1 MNSNHPHARRARA
14 QLVHVA
20 VALLLG
26 LLGLAFFRVQ
36 VLRSST
42 YALTAESNRLRPLD
56 LPAPRGTIYDRHG
69 HIVADNVPGYAI
81 TLLPAPPDTL
91 VATLGRM
98 VAVLPEL
105 SGRMERLVAQAAET
119 RGIQPLMVDA
129 DATYEEVASLEERR
143 AEFPGVYIE
152 SRPQRRYRGGAAV
165 GHVVG
170 YLGEITADELD
181 SEFYG
186 EDRYEQG
193 MTVGKLGIEREY
205 EHMLQG
211 RRGVR
216 YVEVDARRRIVGDF
230 AGVEARPASRGQDI
244 TLSLDLELQEWIHRI
259 FPDSMRGAVVAL
271 DPADGAVLAL
281 YSAPSFDPNLF
292 VGGIDDQT
300 WRALNDPETTPLY
313 NRAVLGRYAP
323 ASTWKLATAAIA
335 LDLGLVTPDE
345 HMPVKCNGGFR
356 FGNQWFGCWNAA
368 GHGDIDLLEAV
379 ATSCNT
385 YFYQVGLRIGLQRL
399 LDEAGR
405 LGFRSTCGIDLPREN
420 PGIFPEGPEYWE
432 RIWGYRPTEGEVPSL
447 SIGQGANQQTP
458 LRMAQFYLALA
469 RDGSAPAPRL
479 LPDGPRGEGEGWRLD
494 LSPEALAVVRE
505 GMRRVT
511 SEGGTAWLASLEQ
524 WDLLGKS
531 GSGQNPK
538 SLQGLA
544 DTDAWFAG
552 MAGPPG
558 QDPEIVVV
566 ALVQYGGGGSS
577 VAAPIVAK
585 TADFYLR
592 RKYGLP
598 VDTLQTLGEHIRAGR
613 WPAWATRERVPLDT
627 APAAPDEDMPATPPA
642 PIGGSGGEG

>member
-1 MNSNHPHARRARA
+1 MNPNHPHARRARSHFV
-14 QLVHVA
+14 QLVVA
-20 VALLLG
+20 FLMMC
-26 LLGLAFFRVQ
+26 LGLAFFRVQ
-36 VLRSST
+36 VVRSSA

-56 LPAPRGTIYDRHG
+56 LPAPRGTIHDRNG
-69 HIVADNVPGYAI
+69 RIIADNVPGYAI

-91 VATLGRM
+91 ITTLARM
-98 VAVLPEL
+98 ARVLPEL
-105 SGRMERLVAQAAET
+105 GERMDRLTRQAQET
-119 RGIQPLMVDA
+119 RGITPLVVDP
-129 DATYEEVASLEERR
+129 DATYEEVAVLEERR
-143 AEFPGVYIE
+143 ADFPGVYIE

-170 YLGEITADELD
+170 YLGEITAEELD
-181 SEFYG
+181 SEFYSG
-186 EDRYEQG
+186 DHYEQG
-193 MTVGKLGIEREY
+193 MTVGKLGIERQY
-205 EHMLQG
+205 EHQLQG

-230 AGVEARPASRGQDI
+230 AGVEARPATAGRDI
-244 TLSLDLELQEWIHRI
+244 TLSIDLELQEWIHRI

-271 DPADGAVLAL
+271 DPADGSVLAL

-292 VGGIDDQT
+292 VGGIDDTT
-300 WRALNDPETTPLY
+300 WRSLNDDDTTPLY

-335 LDLGLVTPDE
+335 LDLGLVEPDE
-345 HMPVKCNGGFR
+345 HMPVQCRGGFR
-356 FGNQWFGCWNAA
+356 FGNQWFGCWDES

-420 PGIFPEGPEYWE
+420 PGIFPAGPEYWE
-432 RIWGYRPTEGEVPSL
+432 RTWGYRPTEGEVPSL

-458 LRMAQFYLALA
+458 LRMAQFYVALA

-479 LPDGPRGEGEGWRLD
+479 FPDGPSPASGGWRLD
-494 LSPEALAVVRE
+494 LSTDALATVRE

-511 SEGGTAWLASLEQ
+511 APGGTAYLASLEH

-531 GSGQNPK
+531 GSGQNPL
-538 SLQGLA
+538 SLQGQA

-558 QDPEIVVV
+558 GDPEIVVV

-585 TADFYLR
+585 TADHYLR
-592 RKYGLP
+592 RRYGIPL
-598 VDTLQTLGEHIRAGR
+598 DTIQTLGEHIRTTG
-613 WPAWATRERVPLDT
+613 WPAWANRERV
-627 APAAPDEDMPATPPA
+627 APAPA
-642 PIGGSGGEG
+642 PTDDGPVTPGAPVGTSSSGGGA